1 MASNDKNS
9 ATTSFNEGNSTIVNN
24 KSKGATVVN
33 NAGNNQSSNNKN
45 STNNTPNRAVLT
57 KRSSAFNTSTNSAA
71 TLPTRLKSSRS
82 IKVNSGN
89 LNSSGTLFNPWLIFS
104 QIAALQ
110 FFHYFVL
117 ATFLQINKAL
127 FGSTVTLDRIFT
139 PNYLNLWNKSG
150 WVDNGTILLSFI
162 VG

>member
-9 ATTSFNEGNSTIVNN
+9 GTTSFSEGANITVNN
-24 KSKGATVVN
+24 KGKGSTAVN
-33 NAGNNQSSNNKN
+33 SAGNNQSSNNTN

-57 KRSSAFNTSTNSAA
+57 KRTSAINTSTTSSATIATRSKSIRGTKGNNS
-71 TLPTRLKSSRS
+71 
-82 IKVNSGN
+82 N

-150 WVDNGTILLSFI
+150 WVDNGTILLSFV